1 MPSFLLRSPTQIFL
15 SLAALALLTA
25 AIPALVRA
33 NDNPDD
39 KQSAAKSQPKFHTS
53 DRCLAC
59 HNGLSTPSGK
69 DVSIG
74 FNWRSSIMANSS
86 RDPYWQAGVRRETID
101 HPESRAMIEDECS
114 TCHMPIAH
122 LEAKEE
128 GRLTEVFAHL
138 PLTDDTKKNAAAK
151 DGVSCS
157 VCHQIANEKLG
168 SRESFN
174 GRFVVESPRSK
185 DNHPEYGPFAIEN
198 GQARIMQSSTGGFR
212 PTEDAHI
219 RDSALCA
226 PCHTLYTKAL
236 APGGKELGLFPEQVP
251 FLEWLH
257 SDYPKKNTCQFC
269 HMPEVQEEAPIAAV
283 LGVLR
288 QGVRQHTFVG
298 ANFFMLNLL
307 NLHRDEL
314 AVEAL
319 PTELNAEVD
328 RTTDFLRSQ
337 SARVTIRNIAADP
350 SHLNVDVFVE
360 NLTGHKLPTAYPSR
374 RAWLHLLVHD
384 RDGNKVFESGAL
396 NPDGSIQGNDN
407 DVDPSRFEPHY
418 TKITSTDEVQIYEP
432 ILKDQAGQVT
442 TGLSQAVGYL
452 KDNRLLPSGF
462 QKQTAEKDIAVT
474 GDANDDA
481 NFTDAGHLVRYSV
494 PIANAQG
501 PFRVQVELWYQ
512 PIGFRW
518 AHNLSPY
525 NSTETHRFVSYY
537 ASSSSATAIVLA
549 QTSATH

>member
-1 MPSFLLRSPTQIFL
+1 MPSLVPRSPTQIFL
-15 SLAALALLTA
+15 SLAAIALLT
-25 AIPALVRA
+25 PAVPTLVRA

-39 KQSAAKSQPKFHTS
+39 KQSAAKSQAKFHTS

-74 FNWRSSIMANSS
+74 LNWRSSIMANSS
-86 RDPYWQAGVRRETID
+86 RDPYWQASVRRETID

-122 LEAKEE
+122 LDAK
-128 GRLTEVFAHL
+128 
-138 PLTDDTKKNAAAK
+138 
-151 DGVSCS
+151 
-157 VCHQIANEKLG
+157 
-168 SRESFN
+168 
-174 GRFVVESPRSK
+174 
-185 DNHPEYGPFAIEN
+185 EN

-226 PCHTLYTKAL
+226 TCHTLYTKAL
-236 APGGKELGLFPEQVP
+236 APGGKEQGLFPEQVP

-257 SDYPKKNTCQFC
+257 SDYAKKNTCQSC
-269 HMPEVQEEAPIAAV
+269 HMPEVQEDAPIAAV
-283 LGVLR
+283 LGLLR

-314 AVEAL
+314 AVDAL
-319 PTELNAEVD
+319 PTELNAEAD

-396 NPDGSIQGNDN
+396 NSDGSIQGNDN

-418 TKITSTDEVQIYEP
+418 TKITSVDEVQIYEP
-432 ILKDQAGQVT
+432 ILKDQSGQIT

-462 QKQTAEKDIAVT
+462 QKQNAEKDIAVT

-481 NFTDAGHLVRYSV
+481 
-494 PIANAQG
+494 
-501 PFRVQVELWYQ
+501 
-512 PIGFRW
+512 
-518 AHNLSPY
+518 
-525 NSTETHRFVSYY
+525 
-537 ASSSSATAIVLA
+537 
-549 QTSATH
+549 

>member
-1 MPSFLLRSPTQIFL
+1 MPSLVPRSPTQIFL
-15 SLAALALLTA
+15 SLAAIALLT
-25 AIPALVRA
+25 PAVPTLVRA

-39 KQSAAKSQPKFHTS
+39 KQSAAKSQAKFHTS

-74 FNWRSSIMANSS
+74 LNWRSSIMANSS
-86 RDPYWQAGVRRETID
+86 RDPYWQASVRRETID

-122 LEAKEE
+122 LEAKEK

-138 PLTDDTKKNAAAK
+138 PLTDDTKKNAAR

-174 GRFVVESPRSK
+174 GQFVVESPRSK

-226 PCHTLYTKAL
+226 TCHTLYTKAL

-257 SDYPKKNTCQFC
+257 SDYARKNTCQSC
-269 HMPEVQEEAPIAAV
+269 HMPEVQEDAPIAAV
-283 LGVLR
+283 LGLLR

-307 NLHRDEL
+307 NLHRHEL
-314 AVEAL
+314 AVDAL
-319 PTELNAEVD
+319 PTELNAEAE

-337 SARVTIRNIAADP
+337 SARVTIRSITADP

-374 RAWLHLLVHD
+374 RAWLHLLVQD

-396 NPDGSIQGNDN
+396 NSDGSIQGNDN
-407 DVDPSRFEPHY
+407 DADPSRFEPHY
-418 TKITSTDEVQIYEP
+418 AKITSANEVQIYEP
-432 ILKDQAGQVT
+432 ILKDQAGHVT

-481 NFTDAGHLVRYSV
+481 NFTDAGDLVRYGV
-494 PIANAQG
+494 PIANAQE
-501 PFRVQVELWYQ
+501 PFRVKVELWYQ

-518 AHNLSPY
+518 ARNLSPY
-525 NSTETHRFVSYY
+525 NSTETRRFVSYY
-537 ASSSSATAIVLA
+537 ASSSTATAIILA

>member
-1 MPSFLLRSPTQIFL
+1 MPSVILRSPTQIFL
-15 SLAALALLTA
+15 SLAALALLTVA
-25 AIPALVRA
+25 VPTPVRA
-33 NDNPDD
+33 NDNLDD

-59 HNGLSTPSGK
+59 HNGLSSPSGK

-86 RDPYWQAGVRRETID
+86 RDPYWQASVRRETID
-101 HPESRAMIEDECS
+101 HPEARAMIEDECS

-122 LEAKEE
+122 LDAKEK
-128 GRLTEVFAHL
+128 GRLTEVFAQL

-174 GRFVVESPRSK
+174 GQFVVESPRSK

-226 PCHTLYTKAL
+226 TCHTLYTKAL

-257 SDYPKKNTCQFC
+257 SDYPKKNTCQSC
-269 HMPEVQEEAPIAAV
+269 HMPEVQEDAPIAAV

-314 AVEAL
+314 AVDAL
-319 PTELNAEVD
+319 PTELTAEAD

-337 SARVTIRNIAADP
+337 SARVTIRNVAVDA

-384 RDGNKVFESGAL
+384 RDGNKVFESGGL
-396 NPDGSIQGNDN
+396 NSDGSIQGNDN

-418 TKITSTDEVQIYEP
+418 TKITSADEVQIYEP
-432 ILKDQAGQVT
+432 ILKDQAGHVT

-462 QKQTAEKDIAVT
+462 QKQTAEKDIAAT
-474 GDANDDA
+474 GEANDDP

-494 PIANAQG
+494 PITNAQG
-501 PFRVQVELWYQ
+501 PFRVIVELWYQ
-512 PIGFRW
+512 PISFRW

-525 NSTETHRFVSYY
+525 NSTETRRFVSYY
-537 ASSSSATAIVLA
+537 TSSSPATATILA